1 MRNAE
6 ILAFPKSGGPPPLPP
21 ADAADQRCQPA
32 RARLDIGLAEIAH
45 RLGLDRLQPATIV
58 KHLRNLAASRGF
70 PLPRSTRFWQGQP
83 VSGPRLI
90 VTSSVWNRYEVDKW
104 FEDRDPPAARAGRS
118 AARRDLLR
126 AEMQARAAGVAA
138 PPRRIAASC

>member
-6 ILAFPKSGGPPPLPP
+6 ILAFPGSGGPPPLPSSDP
-21 ADAADQRCQPA
+21 PPLLNRAAR
-32 RARLDIGLAEIAH
+32 DIGLAEIAY
-45 RLGLDRLQPATIV
+45 RLGLDTLQPATIV
-58 KHLRNLAASRGF
+58 KHLRNLALSRGF

-104 FEDRDPPAARAGRS
+104 FEDRDPPAARAGRA
-118 AARRDLLR
+118 AARREMLR
-126 AEMQARAAGVAA
+126 AEMQERAAGVASGS
-138 PPRRIAASC
+138 RRIAASC